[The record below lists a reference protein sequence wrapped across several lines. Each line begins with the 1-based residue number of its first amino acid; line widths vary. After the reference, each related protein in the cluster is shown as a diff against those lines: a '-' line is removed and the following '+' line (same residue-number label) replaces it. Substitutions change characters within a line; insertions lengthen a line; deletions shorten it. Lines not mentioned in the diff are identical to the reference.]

1 MTTQSEQASI
11 NKYDLLF
18 ESRITRAEATYE
30 ALLRSEER
38 IENRFNRID
47 SRITQLLRMMIIGFI
62 GLAGL
67 IAKAVHWF

>member
-1 MTTQSEQASI
+1 MTSKSEQLSI

-38 IENRFNRID
+38 IEDRFNRID

-62 GLAGL
+62 GIAGL
-67 IAKAVHWF
+67 IAKTNHWI

>member
-30 ALLRSEER
+30 SLLRSEKR
-38 IENRFNRID
+38 IENWFIILF
-47 SRITQLLRMMIIGFI
+47 SMMIIGFVGI
-62 GLAGL
+62 AGL
-67 IAKAVHWF
+67 IARAFHWF